1 METIVSVVLLSV
13 VPFCIAGH
21 TAPIYQQL
29 RRYSSANHFICLWIG
44 FIHVIVNQK

>member
-1 METIVSVVLLSV
+1 METIVPIGSLSV
-13 VPFCIAGH
+13 VSFCISGH

-29 RRYSSANHFICLWIG
+29 RRYSSANHFMCLWIG